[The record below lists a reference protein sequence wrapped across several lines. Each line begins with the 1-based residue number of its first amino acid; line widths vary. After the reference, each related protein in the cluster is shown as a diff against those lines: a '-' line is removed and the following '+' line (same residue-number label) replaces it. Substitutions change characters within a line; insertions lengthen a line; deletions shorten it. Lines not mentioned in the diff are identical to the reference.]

1 MIMAFSTHQVMNT
14 DGGLA
19 TAATAVVEEA
29 GGRRGVVGGGMRRH
43 AAAYGGVGR
52 LAALRRYCMERMAS
66 SQLPLKHI

>member
-29 GGRRGVVGGGMRRH
+29 GVRRAVVGGGMRRR
-43 AAAYGGVGR
+43 AAAWGGLR
-52 LAALRRYCMERMAS
+52 LCDVTAWNAWRQANSL
-66 SQLPLKHI
+66 